1 MKGRLMGAL
10 VAVTLGAASQAHAL
24 SIFVGNIIPPG
35 GNAESAM
42 LRDGTLGI
50 FGAPSGINNYMDAAA
65 ITAIAGVV
73 GSSTAVNVFAVNTNL
88 GTALI
93 MASTAQF
100 SLNADSASPGAVL
113 FQSGS
118 TGGMSAIVGS
128 PGVLAAGGLNATSG
142 IFAAALVGLGANTT
156 GSATLT
162 KGSTANVRFLS
173 WNGDAWTV
181 DRTSN
186 YASNGSLN
194 FNFEVLPLPAPLA
207 IAGLGLVGA
216 GVLRRRMSKV

>member
-1 MKGRLMGAL
+1 MGAL

-24 SIFVGNIIPPG
+24 GIFVGNIIPPG
-35 GNAESAM
+35 GNAESAT
-42 LRDGTLGI
+42 LRDGSLAI
-50 FGAPSGINNYMDAAA
+50 FGVQSGVTNPMDGAA
-65 ITAIAGVV
+65 IAAISGVI
-73 GSSTAVNVFAVNTNL
+73 GSSTAVNVFAVNTIQ

-93 MASTAQF
+93 LASTVNFGLTGSSDSPGSVLFQTGGLSAIAAF
-100 SLNADSASPGAVL
+100 PSGVSVSGGLNADS
-113 FQSGS
+113 
-118 TGGMSAIVGS
+118 
-128 PGVLAAGGLNATSG
+128 GL
-142 IFAAALVGLGANTT
+142 FAAALVGLGPYTA
-156 GSATLT
+156 GSVTLG
-162 KGSTANVRFLS
+162 KGSTTEVRFLS

-186 YASNGSLN
+186 YASNGNLN

>member
-42 LRDGTLGI
+42 LRDGCLEI
-50 FGAPSGINNYMDAAA
+50 FGVPSGVNNAMDGDAIAA
-65 ITAIAGVV
+65 ISGVI
-73 GSSTAVNVFAVNTNL
+73 GSSTAVNVFAVNTNQ

-93 MASTAQF
+93 LASAAQF
-100 SLNADSASPGAVL
+100 GLTGSSNSPGSVL
-113 FQSGS
+113 FQ
-118 TGGMSAIVGS
+118 TGGLTA
-128 PGVLAAGGLNATSG
+128 GVAFPFGVSVTGGLGADDG
-142 IFAAALVGLGANTT
+142 LYAAALVGLGPYTS
-156 GSATLT
+156 GSVTLGQ
-162 KGSTANVRFLS
+162 GSTTNVRFLS

-181 DRTSN
+181 DRTSA
-186 YASNGSLN
+186 YSSNGSLN